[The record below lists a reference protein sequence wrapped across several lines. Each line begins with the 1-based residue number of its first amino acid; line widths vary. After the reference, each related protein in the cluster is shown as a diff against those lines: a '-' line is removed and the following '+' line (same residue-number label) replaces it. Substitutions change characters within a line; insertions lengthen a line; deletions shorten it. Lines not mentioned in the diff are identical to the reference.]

1 MGETQR
7 EERERETGRHSRM
20 GFRLKGVDQEA
31 LEPTVVISGVER
43 MTRPLP
49 ADSANP
55 WTTRPQS

>member
-1 MGETQR
+1 MRPR
-7 EERERETGRHSRM
+7 EKKERERETGRHSKM

-43 MTRPLP
+43 MTRPRP